1 MSFNEPETEGED
13 QDLKSVP
20 TEMVYDRQHHLETY
34 KVLRRKIW
42 YNPHVTLPYTQT
54 TQARPDQFY
63 ETITQ
68 TSRNQKDLTLKS
80 LPAQETQK
88 NLSKAFA
95 TLASFAPLAFKFLA
109 QLFILWAKS
118 QLFRYYLKTGQVY
131 SACKNREAFR

>member
-1 MSFNEPETEGED
+1 MSFNEPETEAED

-63 ETITQ
+63 ETNPDEPEPK
-68 TSRNQKDLTLKS
+68 RFNAKDATGARDAKEFIKS
-80 LPAQETQK
+80 VCDF
-88 NLSKAFA
+88 SVIC
-95 TLASFAPLAFKFLA
+95 APC
-109 QLFILWAKS
+109 
-118 QLFRYYLKTGQVY
+118 V
-131 SACKNREAFR
+131 